1 MLWPRLP
8 QARPLGSVGTGA
20 SVMIGM
26 ASVPQPAPPHRA
38 AAAPVQDVSQRLD
51 EIVSTLE
58 LIAEAYG
65 KSGDDSPVTLSSLL
79 YQIGVQAGELGGIAD
94 EIRFKE

>member
-1 MLWPRLP
+1 
-8 QARPLGSVGTGA
+8 
-20 SVMIGM
+20 MIGM
-26 ASVPQPAPPHRA
+26 ASVSQSAAPHRA

-58 LIAEAYG
+58 LIADAYG

-79 YQIGVQAGELGGIAD
+79 YQIGLQAEKLRNVISGPWETARRAGP
-94 EIRFKE
+94 